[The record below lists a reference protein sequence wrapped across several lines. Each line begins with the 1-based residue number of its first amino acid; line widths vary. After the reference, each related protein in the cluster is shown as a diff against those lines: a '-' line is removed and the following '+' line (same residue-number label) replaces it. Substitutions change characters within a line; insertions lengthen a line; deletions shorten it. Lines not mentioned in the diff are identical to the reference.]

1 MELIAQKREKFGKKT
16 NSLRKQRQLPAVMFA
31 KGIDSVSITLDH
43 NSFVKIFN
51 EAGETSLVDLV
62 IDGKNEK
69 VLVKDVQ
76 LDPVSMS
83 PIHVGFHKVNLK
95 EKITAEIP
103 VEVIGEEENEL
114 VKSGQALVLVLL
126 NEIAVEALPTDFP
139 SAFVIDVSKITEV
152 GEAVTVGDL
161 QYDREKVEV
170 LDYDDDEQVVKL
182 DYAVMAEVEEE
193 VSEEEAIEGIEATE
207 EAEKTEEDEAGAEGG
222 DKGKDKGKE
231 E

>member
-62 IDGKNEK
+62 ID
-69 VLVKDVQ
+69 
-76 LDPVSMS
+76 VSMS